1 MGSKNKLAT
10 VDAWQQEGV
19 MLGGLSRRVAH
30 PSTFWTSGPPRTAA
44 HQLSTLSTKCLKY
57 VPWMH
62 FIHTSSRLVPM
73 YECATH
79 LGALQWKRMTTKQ
92 KGVQKSG
99 LLRSQRYWR
108 LCPKVSGHATR
119 APEIFSIRALPHIGF
134 GFTHRWFLQGTK
146 IMTWVF
152 TGLGGCWLLNLHFG
166 HPLLSFPSCFPPV
179 INMLTQ
185 HLGALY
191 FFFLAVCKTLLNH
204 TSCSLHTF
212 CLTSDFWGKRM
223 Y

>member
-57 VPWMH
+57 VPWMQ
-62 FIHTSSRLVPM
+62 FIHKSSSPVPM

-79 LGALQWKRMTTKQ
+79 LTVLQWKRMTTKQ

-108 LCPKVSGHATR
+108 LCPKMSGHATR
-119 APEIFSIRALPHIGF
+119 APVIFFHQSSP
-134 GFTHRWFLQGTK
+134 THRLWIHSQMILTRNKNHDLSVHRFGGMLIAELALWPPLAFL
-146 IMTWVF
+146 
-152 TGLGGCWLLNLHFG
+152 
-166 HPLLSFPSCFPPV
+166 PLLLPSCHKYVDTTF
-179 INMLTQ
+179 
-185 HLGALY
+185 GG
-191 FFFLAVCKTLLNH
+191 TLLFLPR
-204 TSCSLHTF
+204 SV
-212 CLTSDFWGKRM
+212 
-223 Y
+223 